1 MGTIGLDAPA
11 EKERT
16 RSDVPPQYPPRE
28 NGFAEVQE
36 GFSAARV
43 QAIRKRDPESYEGIA
58 GWEGWTESIIHNPA
72 RNLSTPTD
80 I

>member
-1 MGTIGLDAPA
+1 MFLRSIPQEKTGLP
-11 EKERT
+11 KFR
-16 RSDVPPQYPPRE
+16 RGSRPP
-28 NGFAEVQE
+28 GL
-36 GFSAARV
+36 